1 MQRERSQNIHRSM
14 LYSPCA
20 LWQARGLDTP
30 TGKGWVV
37 RIYQPKQ
44 VRPDAPQ
51 NQELEKLVS
60 EVVMHSDQEDLY
72 MRFFGFPDIEAIPA
86 RITGRRLDLYEPPRD
101 LVIVAFNKEQPVGY
115 TDIVEDPS
123 GEQTVEISMLV
134 RTDMQRQEFGEAM
147 FKKAL
152 EETRK
157 KGIRHLKGYLHPE
170 NYKMKRALTKWSQ
183 ELHVHVREQWEE
195 AEGLTYVVD
204 V

>member
-1 MQRERSQNIHRSM
+1 M
-14 LYSPCA
+14 
-20 LWQARGLDTP
+20 
-30 TGKGWVV
+30 

-101 LVIVAFNKEQPVGY
+101 LVIVAFNQGQAVGY
-115 TDIVEDPS
+115 TDIAEISPGD
-123 GEQTVEISMLV
+123 QTAEISMLV
-134 RTDMQRQEFGEAM
+134 RTDMQRQGFGEAM
-147 FKKAL
+147 FKTAL

-157 KGIRHLKGYLHPE
+157 KGIRHLKGYLYPG

-183 ELHVHVREQWEE
+183 ELHVHVREQWEAGE
-195 AEGLTYVVD
+195 LTYVVD